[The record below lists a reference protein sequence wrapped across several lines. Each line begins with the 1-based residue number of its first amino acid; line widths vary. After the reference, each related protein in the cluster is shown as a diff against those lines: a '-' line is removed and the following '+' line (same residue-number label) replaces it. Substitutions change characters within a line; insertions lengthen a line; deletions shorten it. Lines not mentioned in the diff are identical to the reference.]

1 MNQKRKKK
9 ARNRGGLSLSM
20 EGPDSVSTTSMVDTL
35 ADTCGHSG
43 HRAAAMMYMMEAARP
58 KPKWDVHLGCARNR
72 AESLAE
78 VPRPLIA
85 GPSGS
90 GDSPHP
96 SGWPARRGI
105 G

>member
-43 HRAAAMMYMMEAARP
+43 HRAAAMMYMMEAAR
-58 KPKWDVHLGCARNR
+58 N
-72 AESLAE
+72 
-78 VPRPLIA
+78 
-85 GPSGS
+85 
-90 GDSPHP
+90 DSP
-96 SGWPARRGI
+96 PAVDVCPGCGVVPAFVPTVI
-105 G
+105 DGDAGLLEYAPNGDLHLHGLMV